1 MKVLI
6 AEDNQVW
13 RDLLVKNLQRF
24 GFDCVVADN
33 GREAWEILCR
43 DDAPRLVL
51 LDWQMPEMDGLE
63 VCQRIKRDENRG
75 FTYVILLTSRD
86 AKEDMVAGLDAGAD
100 DYLTKPV
107 DAAVLGSR
115 LRAAKRIVE
124 AVPPKEWTKPQVP
137 GYQVERLIGKGAFAT
152 VWEATRE
159 GDPPRVALK
168 VLRVDL
174 ATEDVFGRF
183 AREIEVMKRLDH
195 PHIAH
200 IYDSR
205 IDQRLG
211 YYAMDLIHGD
221 TLDRYIKKHK
231 PPGLD
236 VIAIIA
242 DVCDGLHHAHG
253 QGVIH
258 RDLKPS
264 NIMVDRDRR
273 AKLVD
278 FGLSKTMFWPPASE
292 DSAETLDGAVIGSPL
307 FMAPEQAR
315 GENERLDERSDI
327 YSVGVVLYMM
337 LLRRHPQKLVSKER
351 WETIKQIAEGHVQ
364 PPTSLNPKFSRT
376 LEAIIMKALHED
388 PDQRYQ
394 SAGAMAQALRD
405 FLARRQRSGG
415 TSDTTENA

>member
-6 AEDNQVW
+6 AEDNKVW
-13 RDLLVKNLQRF
+13 RKLLAEHLQRF
-24 GFDCVVADN
+24 GFDYI
-33 GREAWEILCR
+33 EAEDGKAAWDILCR
-43 DDAPRLVL
+43 ADAPRLVL
-51 LDWQMPEMDGLE
+51 LDWQMPGLDGIE
-63 VCQRIKRDENRG
+63 VCRRIKQDENRG

-86 AKEDMVAGLDAGAD
+86 AKEDMVSGLDAGAD

-107 DAAVLGSR
+107 DAAVLRSR
-115 LRAAKRIVE
+115 LRAARRIVE
-124 AVPPKEWTKPQVP
+124 AVPPKEWTKPQIP
-137 GYQVERLIGKGAFAT
+137 GYQVKRLIGKGAFAT
-152 VWEATRE
+152 VWEAHRDD
-159 GDPPRVALK
+159 DPQPLALK

-205 IDQRLG
+205 IDHRLG
-211 YYAMDLIHGD
+211 YYAMDLIQGD
-221 TLDRYIKKHK
+221 TLDRFVKKHK
-231 PPGLD
+231 PSGME
-236 VIAIIA
+236 IIQMVA
-242 DVCDGLHHAHG
+242 DVCDGLQHAHQ

-264 NIMVDRDRR
+264 NIMVSEDQN

-278 FGLSKTMFWPPASE
+278 FGLSKTMFWPPSSE

-315 GENERLDERSDI
+315 GENERLDERSDV

-351 WETIKQIAEGHVQ
+351 WETIQQIAAGQVQ
-364 PPTSLNPKFSRT
+364 PPRSLNPKFSRT
-376 LEAIIMKALHED
+376 LEAIIMKALDED
-388 PDQRYQ
+388 PQKRYQ
-394 SAGAMAQALRD
+394 SAGEMAAALRE
-405 FLARRQRSGG
+405 FLNRRSQTPR
-415 TSDTTENA
+415 

>member
-13 RDLLVKNLQRF
+13 RKLLAEHLQRF
-24 GFDCVVADN
+24 GFDYIEAAD
-33 GREAWEILCR
+33 GQAAWDILCQA
-43 DDAPRLVL
+43 DAPRLVL
-51 LDWQMPEMDGLE
+51 LDWQMPELDGIE
-63 VCQRIKRDENRG
+63 VCRRIKQDENRG

-86 AKEDMVAGLDAGAD
+86 AKEDMVSGLDAGAD

-107 DAAVLGSR
+107 DAAVLRSR
-115 LRAAKRIVE
+115 LRAARRIIE
-124 AVPPKEWTKPQVP
+124 AVPPKEWTKPQIP
-137 GYQVERLIGKGAFAT
+137 GYEVTRLIGKGAFAT
-152 VWEATRE
+152 VWEAHRD
-159 GDPPRVALK
+159 GDPQPLALK

-205 IDQRLG
+205 IDHRLG
-211 YYAMDLIHGD
+211 YYAMDLIQGD
-221 TLDRYIKKHK
+221 TLDRFVKKHK
-231 PPGLD
+231 PSGME
-236 VIAIIA
+236 IIQMVA
-242 DVCDGLHHAHG
+242 DVCDGLQHAHQ

-264 NIMVDRDRR
+264 NIMVSEDQN

-278 FGLSKTMFWPPASE
+278 FGLSKTMFWPPSSE

-315 GENERLDERSDI
+315 GENERLDERSDV

-351 WETIKQIAEGHVQ
+351 WETIKQIAEGQVQ

-376 LEAIIMKALHED
+376 LEAIIMKALDED
-388 PDQRYQ
+388 PEKRYQ
-394 SAGAMAQALRD
+394 SAGEMAAALRA
-405 FLARRQRSGG
+405 FVARRTQNVR
-415 TSDTTENA
+415 

>member
-6 AEDNQVW
+6 AEDNLVW
-13 RDLLVKNLQRF
+13 RQLLAQNLQRF
-24 GFDCVVADN
+24 GFDYVEAAD
-33 GREAWEILCR
+33 GQAAWDILCR
-43 DDAPRLVL
+43 SDAPRLVL
-51 LDWQMPEMDGLE
+51 LDWQMPGLDGIE
-63 VCQRIKRDENRG
+63 VCRRIKQDENRG

-107 DAAVLGSR
+107 DAAVLRSR
-115 LRAAKRIVE
+115 LRAARRIVE
-124 AVPPKEWTKPQVP
+124 AVPPKEWTKPQIP
-137 GYQVERLIGKGAFAT
+137 GYQVKRLIGKGAFAT
-152 VWEATRE
+152 VWEAHRDD
-159 GDPPRVALK
+159 DPQPLALK

-205 IDQRLG
+205 IDHRLG
-211 YYAMDLIHGD
+211 YYAMDLIRGD
-221 TLDRYIKKHK
+221 TLDRFVKKHK
-231 PPGLD
+231 PSGME
-236 VIAIIA
+236 IIKMVA
-242 DVCDGLHHAHG
+242 DVCDGLQHAHQ

-264 NIMVDRDRR
+264 NIMVSEDQN

-278 FGLSKTMFWPPASE
+278 FGLSKTMFWPPASD

-315 GENERLDERSDI
+315 GENERLDERSDV

-351 WETIKQIAEGHVQ
+351 WDTIKQIAEGQVQ
-364 PPTSLNPKFSRT
+364 PPTTLNPKFSRT
-376 LEAIIMKALHED
+376 LEAIIMKALDED
-388 PDQRYQ
+388 PAKRYQ
-394 SAGAMAQALRD
+394 SAGQMAAALRE
-405 FLARRQRSGG
+405 FVNRRSQNAR
-415 TSDTTENA
+415 